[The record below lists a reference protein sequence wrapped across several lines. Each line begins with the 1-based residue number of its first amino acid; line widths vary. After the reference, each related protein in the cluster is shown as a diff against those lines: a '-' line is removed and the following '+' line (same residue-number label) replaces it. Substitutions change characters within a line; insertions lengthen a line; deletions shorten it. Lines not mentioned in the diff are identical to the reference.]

1 MKRCLLL
8 ISLLWVTSSIS
19 AQYSLLGQPVYDAP
33 LLYRADFSFQ
43 GKAIGGLCILKHDG
57 EKILGSVVNEFGIKA
72 FDFTFF
78 TESQKVRLHH
88 VVDFMDK
95 WYICKV
101 IRKDLAFLFSA
112 RESLENRN
120 RKVLFHDDGSVQLE
134 NKRYQIIYKFY
145 PVDNDVTK

>member
-8 ISLLWVTSSIS
+8 ISLFLATSAIR
-19 AQYSLLGQPVYDAP
+19 AQNSLLSQSADDAP

-57 EKILGSVVNEFGIKA
+57 DKILGSVVNEFGIKA

-88 VVDFMDK
+88 VVEFMDK
-95 WYICKV
+95 
-101 IRKDLAFLFSA
+101 
-112 RESLENRN
+112 
-120 RKVLFHDDGSVQLE
+120 
-134 NKRYQIIYKFY
+134 
-145 PVDNDVTK
+145 